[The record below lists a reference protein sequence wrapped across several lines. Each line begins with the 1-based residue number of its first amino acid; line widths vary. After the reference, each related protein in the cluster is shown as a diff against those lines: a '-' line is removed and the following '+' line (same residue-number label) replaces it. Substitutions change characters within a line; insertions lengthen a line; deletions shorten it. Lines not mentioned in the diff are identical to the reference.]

1 MRLASSVTR
10 KTKLAITFFSAVPFE
25 GKSGGGSCTRSGSK
39 IFHHKRACRSRTG
52 VCTFAYSFGRT
63 SGKVLTYSPFGLIA
77 WQLWKEHNARI
88 FRGVALQPSMVL
100 RLIQLEGENWIAAG
114 AKNLGRLFC
123 EE

>member
-1 MRLASSVTR
+1 MQKVGFQDITPQAGMSLSDWWLHLRLQLRKDKRKGFDSLFAS
-10 KTKLAITFFSAVPFE
+10 
-25 GKSGGGSCTRSGSK
+25 
-39 IFHHKRACRSRTG
+39 
-52 VCTFAYSFGRT
+52 
-63 SGKVLTYSPFGLIA
+63 IA
-77 WQLWKEHNARI
+77 WQLWKERNART